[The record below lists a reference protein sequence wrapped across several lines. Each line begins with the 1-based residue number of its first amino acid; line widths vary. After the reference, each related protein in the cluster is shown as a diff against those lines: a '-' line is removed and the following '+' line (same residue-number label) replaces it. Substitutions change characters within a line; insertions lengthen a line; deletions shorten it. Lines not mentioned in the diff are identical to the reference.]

1 MTTRKSS
8 KRPPARRSRPP
19 ARRGAV
25 RAVWLVLVVVAA
37 AGVCLYPPWDN
48 VWTNFEGFR
57 MHAPLVYAF
66 LWSPPPPVFP
76 VARTIDI
83 MRLSEELLAVVIPGG
98 LIYWGLGKRR
108 HRR

>member
-1 MTTRKSS
+1 
-8 KRPPARRSRPP
+8 
-19 ARRGAV
+19 
-25 RAVWLVLVVVAA
+25 
-37 AGVCLYPPWDN
+37 
-48 VWTNFEGFR
+48 

-76 VARTIDI
+76 VARTIDV